1 MANQFRMIFLFL
13 LFFSTYLTLI
23 FIDKSVGETPSY
35 FDKKK
40 QTKIAREWAPFT
52 FADDDEGPDRPLNQT
67 LSVAFWGQLC
77 GWNNNH
83 EL

>member
-40 QTKIAREWAPFT
+40 QTKIARE
-52 FADDDEGPDRPLNQT
+52 
-67 LSVAFWGQLC
+67 
-77 GWNNNH
+77 
-83 EL
+83 